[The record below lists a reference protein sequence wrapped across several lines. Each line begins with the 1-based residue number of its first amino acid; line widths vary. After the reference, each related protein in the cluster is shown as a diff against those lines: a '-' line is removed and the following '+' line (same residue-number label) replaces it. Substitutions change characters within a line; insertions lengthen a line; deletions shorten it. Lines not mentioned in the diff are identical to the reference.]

1 MLVVLGEIIAALF
14 FVVSAGAMVPA
25 ALRHNIPVFIGA
37 SLVALAT
44 FLILAVDV
52 HEKLYCGLFGGSW
65 KCSSATHVDP
75 VPVMS
80 APSAGAI
87 LRVEPFAAG
96 SKFRTIQA
104 AIDAAK
110 PGDRIRIVSGVYN
123 EVLNVSKPIHLEPVE
138 PCGVT
143 VRTTGE
149 NHVLSWMAEGG
160 SVSDLR
166 FEALANTGNFGV
178 SISDGAVRM
187 TNIRAISRAG
197 TGIYAY
203 NANTRL
209 HLRQSRSADACPSE
223 PPCALEGSGASGL
236 FVYGGAQ
243 TLVERLSV
251 CNNRLRG
258 IEINGEGSL
267 ADLRGVELSG
277 NRQSGLSV
285 SDQGAAIVSNG
296 SFSRNGLHGVEVH
309 YEGSRVDLRD
319 ATISENREIGVHAFL
334 GGEAVATGG
343 EIVRNG
349 VHGVAVQNKG
359 SRAKLVGLTV
369 TANEWYGLAVSNGG
383 EAELQEV
390 DISGNKGGGVWAADD
405 AGNIVE
411 DKVTK

>member
-1 MLVVLGEIIAALF
+1 M
-14 FVVSAGAMVPA
+14 
-25 ALRHNIPVFIGA
+25 
-37 SLVALAT
+37 
-44 FLILAVDV
+44 
-52 HEKLYCGLFGGSW
+52 
-65 KCSSATHVDP
+65 
-75 VPVMS
+75 
-80 APSAGAI
+80 
-87 LRVEPFAAG
+87 VEPFAAG

-123 EVLNVSKPIHLEPVE
+123 EVLHISKPIHLEPVE
-138 PCGVT
+138 PCGLT

-251 CNNRLRG
+251 CNNGLRG

-285 SDQGAAIVSNG
+285 SDQGAAIVSDG

-319 ATISENREIGVHAFL
+319 VTISENREIGVHAFL

-383 EAELQEV
+383 AAELQEV
-390 DISGNKGGGVWAADD
+390 DVSGNKGGGVWAADD
-405 AGNIVE
+405 AGDIVE